1 MFKNATFVFVLH
13 SRCVTWN
20 RKYHVSTD
28 VTPGIR
34 KMYSSYCFAA
44 ENNIMIPEVLTAL
57 RTGDDDTECSGM

>member
-1 MFKNATFVFVLH
+1 M
-13 SRCVTWN
+13 
-20 RKYHVSTD
+20 STD

-44 ENNIMIPEVLTAL
+44 ENNIVIPEVLTAL